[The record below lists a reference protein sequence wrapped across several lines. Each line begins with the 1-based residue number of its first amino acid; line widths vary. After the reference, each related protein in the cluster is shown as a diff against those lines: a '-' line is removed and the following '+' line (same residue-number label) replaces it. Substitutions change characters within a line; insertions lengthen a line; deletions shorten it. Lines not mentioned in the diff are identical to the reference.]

1 MKSKLSSEDVV
12 AIFERLK
19 WEAVKYADAGKF
31 ESAVNY
37 IRLAAHWAYILNFK
51 YFDKDLEDLIAKI
64 SAATLPQAAL
74 TGKDNRFVFIDTLG
88 IDNRGLTQ
96 QYLRAM
102 MALNAELLYITVE
115 GKQEQHLDILYEL
128 ETYGKAS
135 VIKGEEIEAS
145 CSVNKSAKLLEEI
158 KKFNPSKIF
167 VHLMPWDVI
176 SLLVINAIKGALKYN
191 INLTDHAFWLGAS
204 FIDYNFEFRS
214 FGRTISLEKRG
225 LKDNQLLYLPY
236 YPIFPK
242 VEIPFQGYPELPADC
257 IKIFTGGSFYKMFGR
272 NGKFFKILD
281 SLLSLSEKAVI
292 LVAGSGDIKTFGKNV
307 RSLTNRD
314 RIYYIG
320 NRKDINEVFRHCD
333 IYLDTYP
340 LGGGLMEQYA
350 CVNAK
355 PLLIYSDFSMP
366 VIDRSQ
372 AGETL
377 RVYNKTEDLL
387 HYAKRLI
394 LDNDYRRDE
403 GSRNIQFVCKEDT
416 FNSRLERILANAEE
430 TSPSWNE
437 VKIDYV
443 QWRNLYLEVEN
454 DFMHYGI
461 KLLLANSKLTTFRLL
476 PQYTLILFNS
486 CLSFA
491 INKIKRFLKIGGR

>member
-1 MKSKLSSEDVV
+1 
-12 AIFERLK
+12 
-19 WEAVKYADAGKF
+19 
-31 ESAVNY
+31 
-37 IRLAAHWAYILNFK
+37 
-51 YFDKDLEDLIAKI
+51 
-64 SAATLPQAAL
+64 
-74 TGKDNRFVFIDTLG
+74 
-88 IDNRGLTQ
+88 
-96 QYLRAM
+96 
-102 MALNAELLYITVE
+102 
-115 GKQEQHLDILYEL
+115 
-128 ETYGKAS
+128 
-135 VIKGEEIEAS
+135 
-145 CSVNKSAKLLEEI
+145 
-158 KKFNPSKIF
+158 
-167 VHLMPWDVI
+167 
-176 SLLVINAIKGALKYN
+176 
-191 INLTDHAFWLGAS
+191 
-204 FIDYNFEFRS
+204 
-214 FGRTISLEKRG
+214 
-225 LKDNQLLYLPY
+225 
-236 YPIFPK
+236 
-242 VEIPFQGYPELPADC
+242 
-257 IKIFTGGSFYKMFGR
+257 MFGR